1 MNKIQINK
9 PKFKRGDIAY
19 YIDKNNKIN
28 YYKILGCRIIMDVGD
43 DIHKEKISHMYNIWS
58 TYPNYDFNINEND
71 LYLTKEEALNSLI
84 EQITND
90 TKMLPNSWDD

>member
-28 YYKILGCRIIMDVGD
+28 YYKILACRIIMGVGD
-43 DIHKEKISHMYNIWS
+43 DIHKEKISYMYNIWS
-58 TYPNYDFNINEND
+58 TCPNYDFNINENE

-90 TKMLPNSWDD
+90 TKMLPNSWDE